1 MTDDTFHA
9 GKYTS
14 YALVP
19 TKRHHEA
26 MMDGWRD
33 CPMVPIEAVRAL
45 ATRYLN
51 QSIAASPSYHVMAR
65 KSEPETTYPTNNH

>member
-1 MTDDTFHA
+1 MEIHILMTDTFHT

-33 CPMVPIEAVRAL
+33 CAMIPVEAVSAL
-45 ATRYLN
+45 VRHFFDR
-51 QSIAASPSYHVMAR
+51 SIEASPSYHVMAR
-65 KSEPETTYPTNNH
+65 KNES